1 MDKYD
6 VKIEWVMY
14 KTAPK
19 KHYKVVITF
28 GEEIAERLANNHID
42 YIFVEPIGYNR
53 YPYAVRSSLVLF
65 YGYNSKNPDK
75 EPKPFGNANSWAK
88 YDEQTRSI
96 CYTNKKPNFWWFD
109 DDHIGYYNNFTDRGD
124 TQTKSNRRRYMLFSI
139 DAIDKEDFDESA
151 V

>member
-1 MDKYD
+1 MYKYD

-42 YIFVEPIGYNR
+42 YIFVEPIANDRFMDFRG
-53 YPYAVRSSLVLF
+53 SSGVIF

-75 EPKPFGNANSWAK
+75 EPKPFGTANTWAK
-88 YDEQTRSI
+88 YNEQTRSI
-96 CYTNKKPNFWWFD
+96 CYSNKKPNFWWFD
-109 DDHIGYYNNFTDRGD
+109 DNLIGYYTNFIDRD
-124 TQTKSNRRRYMLFSI
+124 NTKTKSNRGRYKLFTITTS
-139 DAIDKEDFDESA
+139 DKEDFNEKPI
-151 V
+151 